1 MIVFDSDQVTDQGVL
16 AANAYVGWTP
26 LLAGNGDW
34 EEQGF
39 AESG

>member
-1 MIVFDSDQVTDQGVL
+1 VIVFGLDQVTDQGVL

-26 LLAGNGDW
+26 LPAGNGDW
-34 EEQGF
+34 EEQGL